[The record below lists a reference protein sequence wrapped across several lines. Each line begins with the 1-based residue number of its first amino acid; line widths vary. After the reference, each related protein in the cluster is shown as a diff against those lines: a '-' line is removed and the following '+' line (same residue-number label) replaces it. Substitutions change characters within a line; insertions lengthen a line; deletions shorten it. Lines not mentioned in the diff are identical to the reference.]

1 MSNKTQSQGTENYIE
16 TVVSTALPH
25 FHHCGIRL
33 PLSLSLDPSMATLW
47 CSFRSERDW
56 AGVDQGML
64 VLTEFPAV
72 VVSIKLEF
80 YVNWREW
87 DGQTHA
93 CVGTERN
100 VTYFSVN
107 KLLFVWLVRDNGE

>member
-1 MSNKTQSQGTENYIE
+1 MLQQAFIYGATGFRHTQKKCQTKPKVKVLNTIL
-16 TVVSTALPH
+16 TVWFQLHGLTFISVESGCPS
-25 FHHCGIRL
+25 
-33 PLSLSLDPSMATLW
+33 PWSLDPFVATLW

-56 AGVDQGML
+56 AGVDQAML

-87 DGQTHA
+87 DRHML
-93 CVGTERN
+93 VLRER
-100 VTYFSVN
+100 
-107 KLLFVWLVRDNGE
+107 GM